1 MLEHILFV
9 TLNLVLLLVFVINA
23 RGANRYKSQNV
34 IAKYYPS
41 IIAFTLIL
49 GARYMRGN
57 DYLHY
62 QDVYNHGNDY
72 EQKLFDWL
80 NDTMHLFY
88 ISDTGIFFVYSLIFI
103 VGATIIWDYYS
114 SISKWLVPIFLICFI
129 LFDEW
134 FIRQAVAYSFLF
146 VFARYLFDSRQNFNK
161 RFIYSSIFAFIAI
174 GMHTATIIP
183 LLAILLFYFFYSKPI
198 CYYYTIPLF
207 LFATFYVQYSFNFSD
222 LSVILNY
229 VADNGSGH
237 FAEYAKQDD
246 QWFSAD
252 AIQQN
257 FARNPIVKIIETIG
271 EVSFLYLGYKV
282 LKSPAIKNLK
292 GYVDIKSLVVFFN
305 VHVVGII
312 IVHSFFLLEIPKRI
326 GQSMSIFWCFPFAFV
341 LYNLKYMK
349 LTVID
354 RLCCCGLAYFVY
366 DYIKYLFF
374 RTDAAYPYLFIWDK
388 I

>member
-1 MLEHILFV
+1 MLEHTVFV
-9 TLNLVLLLVFVINA
+9 TLNLMLLLVFFINA
-23 RGANRYKSQNV
+23 RAANKWKSQNV
-34 IAKYYPS
+34 IMKYFPS
-41 IIAFTLIL
+41 IIAFTLIM
-49 GARYMRGN
+49 GARYLRGN
-57 DYLHY
+57 DYRHY
-62 QDVYNHGNDY
+62 QDVYNHGNDF

-114 SISKWLVPIFLICFI
+114 SISRLLVPIFLICFI

-134 FIRQAVAYSFLF
+134 FIRQAVGYSFLF
-146 VFARYLFDSRQNFNK
+146 VFVRYLFDSSLNNK
-161 RFIYSSIFAFIAI
+161 KRLVYSSIFAFIAI
-174 GMHTATIIP
+174 GIHSSTIIP
-183 LLAILLFYFFYSKPI
+183 ILAILLFYWFYSKPI
-198 CYYYTIPLF
+198 CYFYTIPLF
-207 LFATFYVQYSFNFSD
+207 LLATFYIQYSFNFSD
-222 LSVILNY
+222 FNFILNY

-257 FARNPIVKIIETIG
+257 YARNPIVKIFETMG

-292 GYVDIKSLVVFFN
+292 GYVDLKSLVVLFN
-305 VHVVGII
+305 VHVVGVI

-326 GQSMSIFWCFPFAFV
+326 GQSMAIFWCFPFAFI
-341 LYNLKYMK
+341 LYNLKIMK
-349 LTVID
+349 LTVLD
-354 RLCCCGLAYFVY
+354 RLCCCGLAFFIY

-374 RTDAAYPYLFIWDK
+374 RSDATHPYLFIWDK